1 MRSLIN
7 FALNVFAIAVALWA
21 VVTVIP
27 GITITPAETGNFI
40 AIAIVFIIIN
50 AVVTP
55 VLRVLGAPL
64 TCLTLGLFSLVINGA
79 ALIIVEWALNSLDLG
94 IGHLVIDS
102 WGAAIIGAIVLSVVS
117 SVINFFTSPL
127 RQRD

>member
-27 GITITPAETGNFI
+27 GISITPAETGNFI

-55 VLRVLGAPL
+55 VLRILGAPL

-79 ALIIVEWALNSLDLG
+79 ALIIVEWALNTLCLLYTSD
-94 IGHLVIDS
+94 
-102 WGAAIIGAIVLSVVS
+102 AA
-117 SVINFFTSPL
+117 
-127 RQRD
+127 DE

>member
-27 GITITPAETGNFI
+27 GISITPAETGNFI
-40 AIAIVFIIIN
+40 AIVFIIIN
-50 AVVTP
+50 AVVMP

-102 WGAAIIGAIVLSVVS
+102 WGAAIIGAIVLSIVS

>member
-21 VVTVIP
+21 VVAVIP

-40 AIAIVFIIIN
+40 AVAIVFIIIN
-50 AVVTP
+50 AVVMP

-102 WGAAIIGAIVLSVVS
+102 WGTAIIGAIVLSIVS